1 MNERT
6 RRPLH
11 SLSVLARPPPRFRL
25 PRPLQSRSPRTLEV
39 SGSFNRAL
47 APPKQPSS
55 DSETEIEVC
64 LPPLPASAPAPSAR
78 AGFCGSCWFKGSR
91 PRCRAHIMWR
101 GARCG
106 RAHGNPQ
113 IQPNARAPHAFTH
126 IYACCARPFAFC
138 SFVAQIRH
146 EPAYDQ
152 EVQGAA
158 TAAEEDGR
166 RKRALPRVAG
176 RLGHLPGPLAVG
188 SGAGHGVAQHLRD
201 HRGRLRGREAG
212 AFFPHRESF
221 SQTHGL
227 LAARVGPC
235 LTLVCALPPPSRV
248 RRTPPW
254 PLPACP
260 RATSCH
266 PCSRKPSKRRLGR
279 GSGRR
284 LFRRFGRRPAFPT
297 AATRCALLPLNYF
310 GVVWVQGTQLLA
322 PGALANEAKCACGN
336 PNLF

>member
-55 DSETEIEVC
+55 DSETEIEVY
-64 LPPLPASAPAPSAR
+64 LPPLPASASAPSAR
-78 AGFCGSCWFKGSR
+78 AGCRGSCWFKGSR

-235 LTLVCALPPPSRV
+235 LTLVCALPPPVSCAQDTAVATASVPPGDLLSPV
-248 RRTPPW
+248 REEAVQAAAWARFRAAAFPEVWAAACLPDRGNAVRTPPPQLFW
-254 PLPACP
+254 RGL
-260 RATSCH
+260 
-266 PCSRKPSKRRLGR
+266 
-279 GSGRR
+279 GSGHSAARTRR
-284 LFRRFGRRPAFPT
+284 
-297 AATRCALLPLNYF
+297 TRQRSK
-310 GVVWVQGTQLLA
+310 V
-322 PGALANEAKCACGN
+322 
-336 PNLF
+336 